1 MHVFLVITALENRN
15 HPFRKTEDD
24 SKARVILK
32 YICHTFWDKV
42 HNRTA
47 VPGQVIKKSLL
58 GSFHFDQSGGR
69 RTAFAVCFPG
79 QFTKIGWLVC
89 CLNITCI
96 VPVQKQNMTNDI
108 TSNNCVS

>member
-58 GSFHFDQSGGR
+58 GSFHFDQSREKQTTYLQFAWGKTNCICSLLSPDSSPKLGG
-69 RTAFAVCFPG
+69 
-79 QFTKIGWLVC
+79 
-89 CLNITCI
+89 
-96 VPVQKQNMTNDI
+96 
-108 TSNNCVS
+108 